1 MKANPAKLRQSLTI
15 AQDMAK
21 SGIMFVCM
29 PVVDEA
35 DMQNLVDQ
43 AAQRFERLIVVNNS
57 VKRAGQPAG
66 EGV

>member
-1 MKANPAKLRQSLTI
+1 MKTNPEKLHKSMTI

-35 DMQNLVDQ
+35 DLQNLVDQ
-43 AAQRFERLIVVNNS
+43 AQQRFERLIVVNKAKEA
-57 VKRAGQPAG
+57 VKS
-66 EGV
+66 

>member
-1 MKANPAKLRQSLTI
+1 MIRANTEKLRQSLTI

-43 AAQRFERLIVVNNS
+43 AAQRFERMIVVANS
-57 VKRAGQPAG
+57 KEKVNG
-66 EGV
+66 

>member
-1 MKANPAKLRQSLTI
+1 MIRANPSKIRQSLTI

-43 AAQRFERLIVVNNS
+43 AAQRFEWLIVVN
-57 VKRAGQPAG
+57 KAKETIQK
-66 EGV
+66 

>member
-1 MKANPAKLRQSLTI
+1 MIRTNPAKLRQSLTI

-29 PVVDEA
+29 PVLDEA

-43 AAQRFERLIVVNNS
+43 AAQRFERLILVSNS
-57 VKRAGQPAG
+57 K
-66 EGV
+66 EKINE

>member
-1 MKANPAKLRQSLTI
+1 MILASPAKLRQSLTI

-43 AAQRFERLIVVNNS
+43 AAQRFERMIVVS
-57 VKRAGQPAG
+57 KAK
-66 EGV
+66 ETLK

>member
-1 MKANPAKLRQSLTI
+1 MKANPAKLRQSLAI

-43 AAQRFERLIVVNNS
+43 AAQRFERLIVVN
-57 VKRAGQPAG
+57 KAK
-66 EGV
+66 EHK